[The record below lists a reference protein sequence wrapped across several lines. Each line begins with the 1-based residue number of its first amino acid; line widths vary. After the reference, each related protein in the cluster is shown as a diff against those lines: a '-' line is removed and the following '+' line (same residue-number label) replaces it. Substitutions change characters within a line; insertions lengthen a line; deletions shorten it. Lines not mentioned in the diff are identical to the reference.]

1 MLIAGE
7 ASGDQLAA
15 ELVRGLRD
23 EFARSPAIPTRDHQ
37 PLHGTFEPRFFGA
50 GGPQM
55 AAAGVDLTLDLT
67 AHAVLGISEVLK
79 HYLKFRRI
87 FQRLLRVAIDRQP
100 DAIICV
106 DFSGFN
112 RRFAHAIRRYTRSR
126 RDWFHRWDPKLIQYV
141 SPQVWASRE
150 GRANQMAR
158 DYDLLLSIF
167 PFEPAWYAARVPGF
181 RVEFVGHPIIERYAT
196 AAPPVSLRGDPPRN
210 LLLLPGSRR
219 SELDHH
225 LPVMNEALRIIRS
238 GFPGLKVLMVV
249 PTEPLSR
256 QASKIGLAPE
266 VELQVGRLPE
276 ALAGADV
283 AIAST
288 GTVTLECA
296 FFGVP
301 TVALYKTT
309 WVNYEIAKR
318 IAKVKYLAMPN
329 LLTNEEIFPEFIQ
342 GPATAE
348 NISAAALDLL
358 RDPNKRN
365 AIRARLGKVI
375 EMLRGPGARQRAARS
390 ISQLFSV

>member
-1 MLIAGE
+1 
-7 ASGDQLAA
+7 
-15 ELVRGLRD
+15 
-23 EFARSPAIPTRDHQ
+23 
-37 PLHGTFEPRFFGA
+37 
-50 GGPQM
+50 
-55 AAAGVDLTLDLT
+55 
-67 AHAVLGISEVLK
+67 
-79 HYLKFRRI
+79 
-87 FQRLLRVAIDRQP
+87 
-100 DAIICV
+100 
-106 DFSGFN
+106 
-112 RRFAHAIRRYTRSR
+112 
-126 RDWFHRWDPKLIQYV
+126 
-141 SPQVWASRE
+141 
-150 GRANQMAR
+150 
-158 DYDLLLSIF
+158 
-167 PFEPAWYAARVPGF
+167 
-181 RVEFVGHPIIERYAT
+181 
-196 AAPPVSLRGDPPRN
+196 
-210 LLLLPGSRR
+210 
-219 SELDHH
+219 
-225 LPVMNEALRIIRS
+225 
-238 GFPGLKVLMVV
+238 MVV

-276 ALAGADV
+276 ALAGADL

-365 AIRARLGKVI
+365 AIRTRLGKVI